1 MEEADHRHQ
10 VRRAFA
16 AAKRL
21 AAGAVIGAQLVA
33 QFRCDEDHAAILP
46 SMAIDP
52 SGSGSGSSSLAAI
65 SVSARKASRSEKH
78 TSELQ
83 SIMRISYAVFCLKK
97 KKNRTE
103 L

>member
-1 MEEADHRHQ
+1 IEEADHRHQ

-33 QFRCDEDHAAILP
+33 QFRCDEDPAAILP

-65 SVSARKASRSEKH
+65 SVSARKARRSSAAFEAALAARRFAR
-78 TSELQ
+78 SSPRL
-83 SIMRISYAVFCLKK
+83 ISTP
-97 KKNRTE
+97 NP
-103 L
+103 